1 VLESADYGQGFY
13 TRFLLSG
20 VTENESDSKGLK
32 VVSSGARN
40 RRTEDMSV
48 QEQIKKYIASQAE
61 PKRSD
66 LRELH
71 RLTLQVSP
79 GCKLW
84 FSDGRDSK
92 NHTVSNPTIGYGL
105 HTIKYADGK
114 SREFFQIGV
123 SGNKTGISVYILGL
137 KDKKYLAKTY
147 GKKLGKA
154 SVTGY
159 CIRFKGLTDINIDTL
174 EAAIRYGLA
183 AQNEKGKLMK

>member
-1 VLESADYGQGFY
+1 M
-13 TRFLLSG
+13 
-20 VTENESDSKGLK
+20 N
-32 VVSSGARN
+32 
-40 RRTEDMSV
+40 V
-48 QEQIKKYIASQAE
+48 QEEIEKYITSQPEA
-61 PKRSD
+61 KRSD

-84 FSDGRDSK
+84 FFDGKDSK
-92 NHTVSNPTIGYGL
+92 DHTVSNPTIGYGF
-105 HTIKYADGK
+105 HIIKYANGK

-137 KDKKYLAKTY
+137 KDKKYLAKTH

-159 CIRFKGLTDINIDTL
+159 RIRFKALKDINIDTL
-174 EAAIRYGLA
+174 EVAIRDGLA
-183 AQNEKGKLMK
+183 AQNEKAS